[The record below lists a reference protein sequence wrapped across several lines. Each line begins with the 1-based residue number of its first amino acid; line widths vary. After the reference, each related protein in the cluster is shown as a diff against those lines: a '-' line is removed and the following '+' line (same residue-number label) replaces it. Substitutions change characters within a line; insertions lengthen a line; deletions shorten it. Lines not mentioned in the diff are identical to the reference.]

1 MEHNGAPTKFK
12 VNIVGKYFDALTRQA
27 NEGVR
32 IYKNPS
38 LVINSKSEFNHPP
51 VKILELKNCAE
62 INENKPFI
70 PKGIGSKGDKKATT
84 SSRRSLD

>member
-51 VKILELKNCAE
+51 VKRLELK
-62 INENKPFI
+62 IVLKLMKISLLI
-70 PKGIGSKGDKKATT
+70 P
-84 SSRRSLD
+84 RE